1 MDVSADD
8 SVAMF
13 AAGQIGEHTLE
24 TGYEGYR
31 FLDLVLDG
39 LGHRKIRFPPPGSH
53 PVVEIVEFQKS
64 RIAYVSEFG
73 QPFHFRGDAVENVAM
88 RDEEPVSFGLEDIV
102 SQETDVG
109 QIDRNKIVKEIVMVA
124 SQVNHFCVVVLHHFH
139 DDFKKVRV
147 FRFPFADAGFLQMPS
162 VYDVTVQN
170 QSSAVYSTKKITD
183 LVYFRMGS
191 SQMNVRHHN
200 GPVIRSFFHASCFS

>member
-1 MDVSADD
+1 MCYEIMLSIAFQYVI
-8 SVAMF
+8 F
-13 AAGQIGEHTLE
+13 CNGQVGELQ
-24 TGYEGYR
+24 
-31 FLDLVLDG
+31 
-39 LGHRKIRFPPPGSH
+39 GS
-53 PVVEIVEFQKS
+53 
-64 RIAYVSEFG
+64 
-73 QPFHFRGDAVENVAM
+73 
-88 RDEEPVSFGLEDIV
+88 
-102 SQETDVG
+102 
-109 QIDRNKIVKEIVMVA
+109 KIVKKIVMIATYINDFRTV
-124 SQVNHFCVVVLHHFH
+124 FFHHFH

-162 VYDVTVQN
+162 VDDVTVQN

>member
-13 AAGQIGEHTLE
+13 AAGQIGEHALE

-139 DDFKKVRV
+139 DDFHESRIIGIPSLGSRLPLYLPAVDDIAVQDKTVTIHRTQEIS
-147 FRFPFADAGFLQMPS
+147 DFLDLGVCGPE
-162 VYDVTVQN
+162 VYV
-170 QSSAVYSTKKITD
+170 
-183 LVYFRMGS
+183 
-191 SQMNVRHHN
+191 
-200 GPVIRSFFHASCFS
+200 